1 MQILL
6 QIELFTVQKLALALG
21 AQFYRS
27 CAKERQIR
35 ANFCPFKNNICPD
48 VCLIGSKCPGAGA
61 GDQCLCLAT
70 GQRETLK
77 DG

>member
-6 QIELFTVQKLALALG
+6 QIELFTIQKLALALG

-35 ANFCPFKNNICPD
+35 ASFVHSKICPE
-48 VCLIGSKCPGAGA
+48 VCLIGSKCPGAG
-61 GDQCLCLAT
+61 DQCFRLAT

-77 DG
+77 NS